1 MRFFETSNVSQN
13 RLERIVGPKTS
24 NKVKGSPGMFIK
36 AYQAKEAPL
45 DLQGAKANFE
55 IREAGLLMYI
65 SKSQHRLVFPIPSDE
80 MKDMELS
87 GGEERI
93 KLMWISPMRIF
104 MKLGMTKRYA
114 RYFRLRDDEYSI
126 TPMVL
131 RMATHD
137 MSLTLECS
145 GYNNYSLTE
154 FMEQVKSRLL

>member
-1 MRFFETSNVSQN
+1 MRFFETSTISQN

-24 NKVKGSPGMFIK
+24 NAVKGSPGMFVQ
-36 AYQAKEAPL
+36 AYQAEKAPV

-65 SKSQHRLVFPIPSDE
+65 SKSHHRLVFPIPSDE

-93 KLMWISPMRIF
+93 KLLWISPMRML
-104 MKLGMTKRYA
+104 MKLGVSKRYA

-126 TPMVL
+126 TPMIL
-131 RMATHD
+131 KLATHE
-137 MSLTLECS
+137 MTLTLECS

-154 FMEQVKSRLL
+154 FMEQFKSRA